1 MRNVFIII
9 CIGFVFLSCSS
20 SPAKGGKTNVSAPV
34 FDKPHA
40 IVLDMWSYGRRYE
53 DYVRVYNSTAH
64 ENISFNVFGYDEKN
78 KMWIVIGVA
87 RLKQAADRDTV
98 DSPLNGKIKSFR
110 WFAVQSLNDLNFTAQ
125 VVVNRNDILITVF
138 E

>member
-1 MRNVFIII
+1 MRNVSIII

-20 SPAKGGKTNVSAPV
+20 SPAKNSNVSAPV

-40 IVLDMWSYGRRYE
+40 IVLDMWSYGKKYE
-53 DYVRVYNSTAH
+53 DYVRVYNSTSH
-64 ENISFNVFGYDEKN
+64 ENIAFNVFGYDEKN
-78 KMWIVIGVA
+78 KTWLVLGVA

-98 DSPLNGKIKSFR
+98 DSPFNGKIKPFR

-125 VVVNRNDILITVF
+125 AVIKNNDILITVF